1 MPPEARRG
9 SQGGCKRQGCRQ
21 QAAKTYIHKP
31 GGQCRTEEY
40 HIALPFYT
48 AVRLVTS
55 DLRDCQ
61 QFSKQADLPQS
72 RVRQYT
78 EVALPRQEGV
88 AGITCLCRCLCRF
101 LCYFGRFLCPQSLT
115 QQGSHAIVA
124 PFTVV
129 LGRGAQSMPAE
140 PEHFVDL
147 FDHATIEKMHSLSP
161 REFERFVAYVLR
173 RAGYVVKEVGPHF
186 VKGVDLEIR
195 LPGTSRIYGG
205 IECKKYAPKNLVPAP
220 VVNKVRG
227 APVLGSPS
235 AKPVVVTT
243 GDLTDAAYQSAT
255 AKGAK
260 PVSLVNGERL
270 IRYIRYIQ
278 GSRRDDD
285 DISTSLSPEF
295 FGKRTEVIAARET
308 RIVTIANNKGGV
320 GKTTTAYYLGAEL
333 ARLGKRVLLIDLDGQ
348 ANLTERGLPVF
359 ADQRKEEA
367 EHFPNI
373 AQYFAGERRLKELV
387 GQLRW
392 TGP

>member
-1 MPPEARRG
+1 
-9 SQGGCKRQGCRQ
+9 
-21 QAAKTYIHKP
+21 
-31 GGQCRTEEY
+31 
-40 HIALPFYT
+40 
-48 AVRLVTS
+48 
-55 DLRDCQ
+55 
-61 QFSKQADLPQS
+61 
-72 RVRQYT
+72 
-78 EVALPRQEGV
+78 
-88 AGITCLCRCLCRF
+88 
-101 LCYFGRFLCPQSLT
+101 
-115 QQGSHAIVA
+115 
-124 PFTVV
+124 
-129 LGRGAQSMPAE
+129 
-140 PEHFVDL
+140 
-147 FDHATIEKMHSLSP
+147 
-161 REFERFVAYVLR
+161 
-173 RAGYVVKEVGPHF
+173 
-186 VKGVDLEIR
+186 
-195 LPGTSRIYGG
+195 
-205 IECKKYAPKNLVPAP
+205 
-220 VVNKVRG
+220 VNKVRG